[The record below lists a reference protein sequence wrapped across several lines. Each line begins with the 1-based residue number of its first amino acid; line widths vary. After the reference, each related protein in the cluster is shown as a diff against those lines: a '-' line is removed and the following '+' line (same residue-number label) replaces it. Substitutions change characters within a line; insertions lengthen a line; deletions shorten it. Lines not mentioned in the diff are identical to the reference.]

1 MQLGFL
7 LLNPFQVTAFTITR
21 HESHIYYFTR
31 FNRNCSKHSIETRK
45 SFLLPC
51 IIPWHIGVKNIICWC
66 CTIKYFLDGCSI
78 KCLFSF
84 NNFFYSRN
92 SFIVILTVIGFGM
105 FISVLNLLI
114 PSWPWLSDRMVYTIF
129 WLISKH
135 LFTLVEVKKSW
146 INLQLRVAHFIYNND
161 ASPCFF
167 PCFHHKPVNVGHTSD
182 RKVHTKN
189 ITKNIGINNTVSRYV
204 FLLID
209 WCYFNTLNFRRRY
222 RKFLSI

>member
-21 HESHIYYFTR
+21 HGSHIYYFTR

-66 CTIKYFLDGCSI
+66 CTIKYFLDGCII

-84 NNFFYSRN
+84 NNFFYSKN

-146 INLQLRVAHFIYNND
+146 INLQLRVAGSFLLTG
-161 ASPCFF
+161 
-167 PCFHHKPVNVGHTSD
+167 VTSILWTLD
-182 RKVHTKN
+182 EDTESFWAF
-189 ITKNIGINNTVSRYV
+189 NTVHYH
-204 FLLID
+204 FLAGL
-209 WCYFNTLNFRRRY
+209 LNWHC
-222 RKFLSI
+222 

>member
-21 HESHIYYFTR
+21 HGSHIYYFTR

-66 CTIKYFLDGCSI
+66 CTIKYFLDGCII

-146 INLQLRVAHFIYNND
+146 INLQLRVAGSFLLTG
-161 ASPCFF
+161 
-167 PCFHHKPVNVGHTSD
+167 VTSILWTLD
-182 RKVHTKN
+182 EDTESFWAF
-189 ITKNIGINNTVSRYV
+189 NTVHYH
-204 FLLID
+204 FLAGL
-209 WCYFNTLNFRRRY
+209 LNWHC
-222 RKFLSI
+222 